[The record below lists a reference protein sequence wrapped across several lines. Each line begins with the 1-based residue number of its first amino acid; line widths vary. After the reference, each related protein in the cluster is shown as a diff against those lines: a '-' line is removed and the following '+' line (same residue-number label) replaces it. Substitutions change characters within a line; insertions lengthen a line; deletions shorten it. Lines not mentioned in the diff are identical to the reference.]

1 VLLLGLLQLLLGRLL
16 LLLDLGQI
24 LALYLALLL
33 ALLDPALVV
42 EQLEQLKLDLEN
54 FGGKKKFEEKKT
66 KSKILISRI
75 VWPPKNWRF

>member
-75 VWPPKNWRF
+75 VWSQKNWRF